1 MASLTPSELA
11 FLMLAMIQ
19 AVATV
24 MWAIGAWWFRDERA
38 AAAHWAGYSAC
49 SAVTFVYLG
58 THLTSLP
65 VTGVLVAMIGLMLLQ
80 HGIWHFT
87 GQRRRYGV
95 HATLLAVAATASWI
109 GADLAWRPQQAVVH
123 YAITASLYLW
133 TAWDLYRYARG
144 TLMLR
149 FPVLMTVP
157 LLVAGLNAG
166 GRALR
171 TALKPDA
178 LATEIA
184 ANSALNVGT
193 AMAVVGVIAMLHATL
208 MALVVA
214 RLIQQLQWRAR
225 HDGLTGLLNR
235 RAMQETI
242 EQQFVRS
249 RRAGD
254 TFAVVM
260 LDIDHFKA
268 INDHHGHAAGDEA
281 LKHTAA
287 LLQTCVRDV
296 DRVGRFG
303 GEEFVVLLP
312 GFDLSQGAQTAEVL
326 RAGLAAQLMQYE
338 GGSLSMSASFGVAE
352 WSGPSEDPSRLLM
365 RADQALYQAKSGG
378 RNRVQ
383 VTGAA
388 IDLEPNDPIAA

>member
-1 MASLTPSELA
+1 MAALTPSELA
-11 FLMLAMIQ
+11 FLMLSMIQ

-24 MWAIGAWWFRDERA
+24 MWAIGAWWFREARA
-38 AAAHWAGYSAC
+38 PAAHWAGYSAC
-49 SAVTFVYLG
+49 SAVTFLYLG
-58 THLTSLP
+58 THLTALP
-65 VTGVLVAMIGLMLLQ
+65 VTGVLIAMTGLMLLQ

-95 HATLLAVAATASWI
+95 HAAMLAVAAIASWV
-109 GADLAWRPQQAVVH
+109 GADLAWRPEQAVVH
-123 YAITASLYLW
+123 YAITAILYLW
-133 TAWDLYRYARG
+133 TAWNLYSYARG
-144 TLMLR
+144 RLMLR
-149 FPVLMTVP
+149 FPVLLTLP
-157 LLVAGLNAG
+157 LLIAGLNSG

-171 TALKPDA
+171 TAFKPDA
-178 LATEIA
+178 LAIEIA
-184 ANSALNVGT
+184 ANSTLNVAT
-193 AMAVVGVIAMLHATL
+193 AMAVVAVMVMLHATL

-242 EQQFVRS
+242 EQQLARS

-287 LLQTCVRDV
+287 LLQTSVRAV

-303 GEEFVVLLP
+303 GEEFLVLLP
-312 GFDLSQGAQTAEVL
+312 GLDLSQAAESAEVL
-326 RAGLAAQLMQYE
+326 RASLVAQRMERE
-338 GGSLSMSASFGVAE
+338 GGTLSMSASFGVAE
-352 WSGPSEDPSRLLM
+352 WSGPSEELSRLLM
-365 RADQALYQAKSGG
+365 RADQALYRAKRAG

-383 VTGAA
+383 VTRSG
-388 IDLEPNDPIAA
+388 IDMEPNDPIAA